1 MGFVAGNSQ
10 GKSDHYTKLVTK
22 LSAILNKTIPM

>member
-1 MGFVAGNSQ
+1 MRIATWNSQ
-10 GKSDHYTKLVTK
+10 GKLYHYTKLVTK